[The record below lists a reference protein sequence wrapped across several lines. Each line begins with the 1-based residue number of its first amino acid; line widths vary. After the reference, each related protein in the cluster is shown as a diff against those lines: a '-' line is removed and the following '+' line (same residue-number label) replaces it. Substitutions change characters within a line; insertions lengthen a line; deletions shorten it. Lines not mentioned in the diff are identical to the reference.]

1 MVLVLFFR
9 NNLKIMRNLSVL
21 FLLLFLVYSCS
32 SLGQKTYSSHR
43 VQEGETISAI
53 ANKYNVTVY
62 EIYRLNPEAKNRV
75 YPGLVLI
82 LPGGKSEPGA
92 SEVSADGK
100 FILHT
105 VAKGETLYKLS
116 KKYEVSETDIKRYNK
131 HLYAAE
137 LRSGEVV
144 KIPNTSTQ
152 SEAAEETG
160 KPAVTNRKH
169 IVKPKETK
177 YGLAAMYGITIEE
190 LETMNPEIK
199 DGLKI
204 GAILN
209 VPDKSY
215 SNDAVLEDDTYA
227 FYEVKPKETLFSLT
241 RRWDMTEEQL
251 LRLNPVLKEG
261 LKNGMILKLP
271 KGKLTDEVS
280 LDVSGGAVKLSDN
293 LTNLSTKNVA
303 VMLPFNLGKTQTD
316 TSDIARQVLKRDRVM
331 NIALDFYSGVLMA
344 VDSAKAF
351 GISTNLHVYDTQY
364 NRADGQAT
372 NDRKIESI
380 IRNNNFD
387 KMNVVIGPLL
397 TSNVEKTSRLL
408 RERAIPVVSPIVPE
422 IDMQANLFQSRPAD
436 KILKEQMLRFI
447 KQEGRG
453 KNIVVIADG
462 KNQASKNQI
471 LALYPDAKVVFP
483 KGENGAGY
491 VSASNLASK
500 LSATI
505 ENWVILESNDIAL
518 ISNVT
523 TSLSTQLG
531 SKKITLLTTDKGSAY
546 ESDDVSNITL
556 MKLNFHFP
564 SVDRAYTEGRLSF
577 INAYK
582 AKYGYVPSSYAVRG
596 YDLTFDT
603 LLRLAAAESLYA
615 AADAGYSTQYVENK
629 FHYIQD
635 PVSSGYYNNSAYILK
650 FGEDLEEIVVEIPE
664 NTTNTYLKD

>member
-1 MVLVLFFR
+1 
-9 NNLKIMRNLSVL
+9 MRNLSVL
-21 FLLLFLVYSCS
+21 FLFLFMVFSCS
-32 SLGQKTYSSHR
+32 SIGQQTYSSHR
-43 VQEGETISAI
+43 VQDGETISAI

-62 EIYRLNPEAKNRV
+62 EIYRLNPEAKNRI

-82 LPGGKSEPGA
+82 LPGGQSDPGNSEL
-92 SEVSADGK
+92 SADGK

-116 KKYEVSETDIKRYNK
+116 KKYEVSETDIKRYNT
-131 HLYAAE
+131 HLYTAE

-144 KIPNTSTQ
+144 KVPNTKTRTEV
-152 SEAAEETG
+152 SEDTG

-177 YGLAAMYGITIEE
+177 YGLAAMYGITIQE
-190 LETMNPEIK
+190 LESMNPEIK
-199 DGLKI
+199 NGLQI

-215 SNDAVLEDDTYA
+215 TNDAVLEEGTYA
-227 FYEVKPKETLFSLT
+227 FYEVKPQETLFSLT
-241 RRWDMTEEQL
+241 RRWDMSEEQL
-251 LRLNPVLKEG
+251 VRLNPALKEG

-271 KGKLTDEVS
+271 KGKLSEEVS

-303 VMLPFNLGKTQTD
+303 VMLPFNLGKTKTD

-344 VDSAKAF
+344 ADSAKAL
-351 GISTNLHVYDTQY
+351 GISTNLHVFDTQY
-364 NRADGQAT
+364 DRNDGQAA

-380 IRNNNFD
+380 LRGNDFA

-408 RERAIPVVSPIVPE
+408 RDRAIPVVSPIVPE
-422 IDMQANLFQSRPAD
+422 VEMQANLFQSRPAD
-436 KILKEQMLRFI
+436 KILKEQMLRYI

-453 KNIVVIADG
+453 KNIVIVADG
-462 KNQASKNQI
+462 KNQATKNQL

-491 VSASNLASK
+491 VSASNLALK
-500 LSATI
+500 LSSTI
-505 ENWVILESNDIAL
+505 ENWVILESNDVAL

-531 SKKITLLTTDKGSAY
+531 GKRITLLTTDKGSAY
-546 ESDDVSNITL
+546 ESDDVSNISL

-564 SVDRAYTEGRLSF
+564 SVDRAYTEKQLSF

-582 AKYGYVPSSYAVRG
+582 AKYGYEPSSYAVRG

-603 LLRLAAAESLYA
+603 LLRLAAAESLYEA
-615 AADAGYSTQYVENK
+615 AEAGYSTQYVENK

-650 FGEDLEEIVVEIPE
+650 FGEDLQEIVVEIPE
-664 NTTNTYLKD
+664 TASSTYLKD

>member
-1 MVLVLFFR
+1 MVLVLIFR

-21 FLLLFLVYSCS
+21 FLFLFMVFSCS
-32 SLGQKTYSSHR
+32 SIGQQSYSSHR
-43 VQEGETISAI
+43 VQDGETISAI

-62 EIYRLNPEAKNRV
+62 EIYRLNPEAKNRI

-82 LPGGKSEPGA
+82 LPGGQSAPGG

-144 KIPNTSTQ
+144 KIPNTTETDSAE
-152 SEAAEETG
+152 EAA

-177 YGLAAMYGITIEE
+177 YGLAAMYGITIQE
-190 LETMNPEIK
+190 LEAMNPDIK

-215 SNDAVLEDDTYA
+215 ANDAVLEDDTYA
-227 FYEVKPKETLFSLT
+227 FYEVKPQETLFSLT
-241 RRWDMTEEQL
+241 RRWDMTEAQL
-251 LRLNPVLKEG
+251 VSLNPALKDG

-271 KGKLTDEVS
+271 KSKLAGESS
-280 LDVSGGAVKLSDN
+280 LDVRGGAVTLADN
-293 LTNLSTKNVA
+293 LTNLSAKNVA
-303 VMLPFNLGKTQTD
+303 VMLPFNLGTTQTD
-316 TSDIARQVLKRDRVM
+316 TSDIAKQVLKRDRVM

-344 VDSAKAF
+344 VDSAKAL
-351 GISTNLHVYDTQY
+351 GISTNLFVYDTQY
-364 NRADGQAT
+364 NRADGQAG
-372 NDRKIESI
+372 NDRKIEALLNKNDFS
-380 IRNNNFD
+380 

-408 RERAIPVVSPIVPE
+408 RDRAIPVVSPIVPE
-422 IDMQANLFQSRPAD
+422 VQMQANLFQSRPAD
-436 KILKEQMLRFI
+436 KLLREQMLRFI

-453 KNIVVIADG
+453 KNIVVIAD
-462 KNQASKNQI
+462 SKNQESKSQ
-471 LALYPDAKVVFP
+471 LLNLYPDAKIVYP

-491 VSASNLASK
+491 VSASVLASK
-500 LSATI
+500 LSSTI
-505 ENWVILESNDIAL
+505 ENWVVLESNDIAL

-531 SKKITLLTTDKGSAY
+531 GKKITLLTTDKGSAY

-564 SVDRAYTEGRLSF
+564 SVDRAYTESQQAF

-582 AKYGYVPSSYAVRG
+582 SKYGYVPSSYAVRG

-603 LLRLAAAESLYA
+603 LLRLAAAESLYD

-629 FHYIQD
+629 FHYVQD
-635 PVSSGYYNNSAYILK
+635 PISSGYYNNSAYILK
-650 FGEDLEEIVVEIPE
+650 FGEDLQEIVVEIPE
-664 NTTNTYLKD
+664 TNTSTFLKD

>member
-1 MVLVLFFR
+1 
-9 NNLKIMRNLSVL
+9 MRNLSVL
-21 FLLLFLVYSCS
+21 FLFLFLVYSCS

-62 EIYRLNPEAKNRV
+62 EIYRLNPEAKSRI

-82 LPGGKSEPGA
+82 LPGGKSDPGA

-131 HLYAAE
+131 HLYTAE

-144 KIPNTSTQ
+144 KIPNSTTQ
-152 SEAAEETG
+152 NEASEESG

-177 YGLAAMYGITIEE
+177 YGLASMYGITIEE

-215 SNDAVLEDDTYA
+215 TNDAVLEDDTYA
-227 FYEVKPKETLFSLT
+227 FYEVKPKETLFTLT

-251 LRLNPVLKEG
+251 LRLNPALKEG

-271 KGKLTDEVS
+271 KSKLSDEVS
-280 LDVSGGAVKLSDN
+280 LDVSGGAVTLSDN

-303 VMLPFNLGKTQTD
+303 VMLPFNLGTTQTD

-344 VDSAKAF
+344 VDSAKAL

-364 NRADGQAT
+364 NRTDGQAT
-372 NDRKIESI
+372 NDRKIESL

-397 TSNVEKTSRLL
+397 TSNVEKASRLL
-408 RERAIPVVSPIVPE
+408 RDRAIPVVSPIVPE
-422 IDMQANLFQSRPAD
+422 IDMQANLFQSRPGD
-436 KILKEQMLRFI
+436 RILKEQMLRFI

-453 KNIVVIADG
+453 KNIVIIADG
-462 KNQASKNQI
+462 KNQAAKAEI
-471 LALYPDAKVVFP
+471 LTLYPDAKVVFP

-491 VSASNLASK
+491 ISAANLASK
-500 LSATI
+500 LSSTI

-564 SVDRAYTEGRLSF
+564 SVDRAYTENQLSF

-615 AADAGYSTQYVENK
+615 AANAGYSTQYVENK
-629 FHYIQD
+629 FHYIKD

-650 FGEDLEEIVVEIPE
+650 FGEDLKEIVVEIPE
-664 NTTNTYLKD
+664 IDTTPYLKD

>member
-1 MVLVLFFR
+1 MVLVMLSE
-9 NNLKIMRNLSVL
+9 NKLKLMRNLSVL
-21 FLLLFLVYSCS
+21 FLFVFMVYSCS
-32 SLGQKTYSSHR
+32 SIGQQTYSSHQ
-43 VQEGETISAI
+43 VKEGETISAI

-62 EIYRLNPEAKNRV
+62 EIYRLNPEAKNRI

-82 LPGGKSEPGA
+82 LPGGKSDPGA
-92 SEVSADGK
+92 SEVSSDGR

-131 HLYAAE
+131 HLYTAE

-144 KIPNTSTQ
+144 KIPNTRQ
-152 SEAAEETG
+152 EEAEEEVA

-190 LETMNPEIK
+190 LEQMNPDIK
-199 DGLKI
+199 NGLQI
-204 GAILN
+204 GTILN

-215 SNDAVLEDDTYA
+215 TPDAVLEEDTYA

-251 LRLNPVLKEG
+251 VRLNPALKEG

-271 KGKLTDEVS
+271 KNKVS
-280 LDVSGGAVKLSDN
+280 EETGVVMNAGAVKLADN
-293 LTNLSTKNVA
+293 LTNLGTKNVA
-303 VMLPFNLGKTQTD
+303 VLLPFNLNKTETD
-316 TSDIARQVLKRDRVM
+316 TSNIAAEILKRDRVM
-331 NIALDFYSGVLMA
+331 NIALEFYSGVLMA
-344 VDSAKAF
+344 VDSAKAL
-351 GISTNLHVYDTQY
+351 GISTNLHVFDTQY
-364 NRADGQAT
+364 NRQDGEAS
-372 NDRKIESI
+372 NNRKIETLL
-380 IRNNNFD
+380 RTNDFG
-387 KMNVVIGPLL
+387 KMNAVIGPLL
-397 TSNVEKTSRLL
+397 TSNVEKTSSLL
-408 RERAIPVVSPIVPE
+408 RDRAIPVVSPIVPE
-422 IDMQANLFQSRPAD
+422 INLQANVFQSRPAD
-436 KILKEQMLRFI
+436 RILKEQMMRFI
-447 KQEGRG
+447 RLEGKG
-453 KNIVVIADG
+453 KNIVIIAD
-462 KNQASKNQI
+462 SKNQKSKADL

-491 VSASNLASK
+491 VSASLLASK

-505 ENWVILESNDIAL
+505 ENWVILETNDVAL

-523 TSLSTQLG
+523 TGLSTQLG
-531 SKKITLLTTDKGSAY
+531 AKKITLLTTDKGSAY

-564 SVDRAYTEGRLSF
+564 SVDRAYTEKQLSF

-603 LLRLAAAESLYA
+603 LLRLAAAESLYDA
-615 AADAGYSTQYVENK
+615 AKAGYSTQYVENK
-629 FHYIQD
+629 FHYVQD
-635 PVSSGYYNNSAYILK
+635 PVSTGYYNNSAYILRY
-650 FGEDLEEIVVEIPE
+650 GEDLQEVVVEIPE
-664 NTTNTYLKD
+664 TPTSTYLKD